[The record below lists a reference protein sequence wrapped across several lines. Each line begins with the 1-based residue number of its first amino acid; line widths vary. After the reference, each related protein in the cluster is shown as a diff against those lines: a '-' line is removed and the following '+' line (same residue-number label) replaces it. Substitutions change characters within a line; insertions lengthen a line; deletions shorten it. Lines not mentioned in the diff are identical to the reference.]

1 MSIYV
6 IYICPDGGPQR
17 AVLVKEGFSATAAV
31 LTILWALWHRM
42 WIVAAIIFFI
52 YICATFVILA
62 EVPWF
67 RSEAAAVINAAVGLL
82 LGIEASTLRG
92 WSLKWAGYVEVGLVK
107 ADSLD
112 EAELK
117 YFLSLRKE
125 IVLQSGTSLRA
136 QADKTSDAL
145 GLFGKL

>member
-42 WIVAAIIFFI
+42 WVVSAIIFFI
-52 YICATFVILA
+52 YICATFVVLA

-67 RSEAAAVINAAVGLL
+67 RSEAAAIINAALGIL
-82 LGIEASTLRG
+82 LGIEASTLRD
-92 WSLKWAGYVEVGLVK
+92 WSLKWAGYVEVGFVK

-117 YFLSLRKE
+117 YFFSLRKE
-125 IVLQSGTSLRA
+125 IVLQSGTLLRA
-136 QADKTSDAL
+136 QVDSTGDAL